1 MHACGSLPFLRRPPK
16 VPAPMPTAAAPQ
28 VLPPPQPRAATG
40 IDGLDNVL
48 GGGFPRGHLY
58 LVEGTPGAGKT
69 TLGLQFLLEGQAQGE
84 RSLYVTLSETSTELR
99 IVAGSHGW
107 SLDGID
113 LFELVNEEGLSPSA
127 EQSILYPSE
136 VELGETVRGIMTA
149 VEQLSPSRVVFDSLS
164 EMRLLAQEPLRY
176 RRQILALKHFFAS
189 RECTVLLLDD
199 RSAQGGDLQL
209 HSIAHGVL
217 GLDQVTGEYGPVRR
231 HLRVVKMRGVRYRG
245 GEHDVVL
252 DTGGI
257 QVFPR
262 LVASEHR
269 VEFASSTAST
279 GTASLDLLLGG
290 GLARGSNT
298 LFMGPSG
305 VGKTTTAMSVVMEAL
320 KRGEKASYY
329 LFDEGLGTLLHRCAA
344 LGLVLEPYIASGQ
357 LEVLLLDPAET
368 SAGQFSNMVR
378 DAVQQRGAGIIVI
391 DSLNAYLQAMPGTKF
406 LLLQMHELLSF
417 LNQQGM
423 ITLLVLGQHG
433 VIGDIRSDL
442 DLSYLSD
449 AIVLFRFFEARGRL
463 LKAVSVVKSR
473 VSRHELTIR
482 EFRLGDEGIEVGPA
496 LTDFEGV
503 LSGVP
508 AYRGAIALLGEPSP
522 PGAGA

>member
-1 MHACGSLPFLRRPPK
+1 VSTPPASAESSS
-16 VPAPMPTAAAPQ
+16 PETRQ
-28 VLPPPQPRAATG
+28 VRASTG
-40 IDGLDNVL
+40 IAGLDNVL
-48 GGGFPRGHLY
+48 GGGLPRGHLY

-69 TLGLQFLLEGQAQGE
+69 TLGLQFLLEGRQNGE
-84 RSLYVTLSETSTELR
+84 RGLYVTLSETASELHT
-99 IVAGSHGW
+99 VAESHGW
-107 SLDGID
+107 SLDGIE

-136 VELGETVRGIMTA
+136 VELGETTRDVMAA
-149 VEQLSPSRVVFDSLS
+149 VERLAPTRLIFDSLS
-164 EMRLLAQEPLRY
+164 EMRLLAQDPLRY

-199 RSAQGGDLQL
+199 KSSEGGDLQL

-217 GLDQVTGEYGPVRR
+217 ALDQATGEYGPVRR

-245 GEHDVVL
+245 GEHDVDL

-257 QVFPR
+257 QVYPR
-262 LVASEHR
+262 LIASEHR
-269 VEFASSTAST
+269 TLFEASTAPT
-279 GTASLDLLLGG
+279 GTPALDALLGG

-305 VGKTTTAMSVVMEAL
+305 VGKTTTAMSAVVAAL
-320 KRGEKASYY
+320 RRGEKASYY
-329 LFDEGLGTLLHRCAA
+329 LFDEGMGTLLHRCAS
-344 LGLVLEPYIASGQ
+344 LGLPLEPFIASGQ
-357 LEVLLLDPAET
+357 LEVLSLDPAEM
-368 SAGQFSNMVR
+368 SPGQFSNIVR
-378 DAVQQRGAGIIVI
+378 IAVQTRGSSIIVI
-391 DSLNAYLQAMPGTKF
+391 DSLNAYLQAMPGAKF

-417 LNQQGM
+417 LNQQGI

-433 VIGDIRSDL
+433 IIGDVRSDL

-449 AIVLFRFFEARGRL
+449 AIVLFRFFEARGQL

-473 VSRHELTIR
+473 TNRHELSIR
-482 EFRLGDEGIEVGPA
+482 EFRLGDAGVEVGPA

-503 LSGVP
+503 LGGVP
-508 AYRGAIALLGEPSP
+508 TYRGTIPLLGDQSP
-522 PGAGA
+522 FAKA